1 MKDQPIQLA
10 RGHLFALAATSLA
23 LSVLTFFLGITVAER
38 TRPTGAATS
47 GSQPLLADE
56 VRLGSL
62 ESLLARVSGEHRGGL
77 AFPHGLD
84 GAGSVSEAG
93 VPTSGW
99 AIQVGEYP
107 DAPSADRLVAELRAA
122 NVAAYRAAA
131 LVDGR
136 RVQRVRVSGFSSREA
151 ALGQME
157 AVASRAGSALPSV
170 VPAP

>member
-38 TRPTGAATS
+38 TRPSAPVPS
-47 GSQPLLADE
+47 GLQPLLADE

-62 ESLLARVSGEHRGGL
+62 ESLLARVSDEKRSAL
-77 AFPHGLD
+77 AFPQGLD

-93 VPTSGW
+93 VPTGGW
-99 AIQVGEYP
+99 AVQVAEYA

-122 NVAAYRAAA
+122 DVAAYRAAA

-136 RVQRVRVSGFSSREA
+136 RVQRVRVSGFASREA

-157 AVASRAGSALPSV
+157 AVASRAGSSLPTV